1 MFMIS
6 EMQGRIKT
14 SLVTKDVIVNLS
26 PMFKRLES
34 DVYLCTGLLKN
45 NILKCFRWPVLYGM
59 IHLVRTQNFSKN
71 YYFLPPDTYTY
82 QLINELSHI
91 ETNSS
96 SCIYLIFTNQSNLSV
111 NSGSIHLYSQIVIT
125 KLFTLVLTWIFT
137 TPTIPTINMGL

>member
-6 EMQGRIKT
+6 GMQGRIKT

-34 DVYLCTGLLKN
+34 DVYLCPELLKN

-111 NSGSIHLYSQIVIT
+111 NSGFHSPLLSNCHQQIVYTSFNLDIYYPHHT
-125 KLFTLVLTWIFT
+125 
-137 TPTIPTINMGL
+137 ND

>member
-26 PMFKRLES
+26 PVFKRLES
-34 DVYLCTGLLKN
+34 DVYLCRGLLKN
-45 NILKCFRWPVLYGM
+45 NILKCFRWPVFYGM

-71 YYFLPPDTYTY
+71 YYFLPSDRYTY

-96 SCIYLIFTNQSNLSV
+96 SCIYLIFINQPNLSG
-111 NSGSIHLYSQIVIT
+111 NSGFHSPLLSNCHQQIVYTSFNLDIYYPHHT
-125 KLFTLVLTWIFT
+125 
-137 TPTIPTINMGL
+137 ND